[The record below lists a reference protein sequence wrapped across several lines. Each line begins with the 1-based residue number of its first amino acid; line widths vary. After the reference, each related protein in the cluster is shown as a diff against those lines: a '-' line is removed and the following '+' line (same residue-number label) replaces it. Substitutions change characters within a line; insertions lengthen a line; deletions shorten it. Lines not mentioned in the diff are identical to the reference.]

1 MEDKMEYFPY
11 HVGFSDFSVILIS
24 SIFTPLGITFFN
36 SDDLHWSLTELF
48 IDLVFLADIIISFF
62 SAYYNKIEALV
73 SN

>member
-1 MEDKMEYFPY
+1 MEYFPY